1 MISDE
6 WKSVQADS
14 NARKGATTVL
24 AHECSH
30 AEIGS
35 QASLSRWCPMGVRVQ
50 VSLVALIYFHSSV
63 GSERLPYKQGVI
75 GSNPIGSTNLPP
87 QWCNGSTRDCDSLS
101 SGSNL
106 GWRTKIKNSIKIVIV
121 YPLFYDKV
129 FALARRSPSIKSI
142 MSRRTWDVGERDPC
156 SVTG

>member
-1 MISDE
+1 ME
-6 WKSVQADS
+6 
-14 NARKGATTVL
+14 L
-24 AHECSH
+24 LCSH

-87 QWCNGSTRDCDSLS
+87 Q
-101 SGSNL
+101 
-106 GWRTKIKNSIKIVIV
+106 
-121 YPLFYDKV
+121 
-129 FALARRSPSIKSI
+129 
-142 MSRRTWDVGERDPC
+142 
-156 SVTG
+156 

>member
-1 MISDE
+1 MEKCSSRLE
-6 WKSVQADS
+6 CS
-14 NARKGATTVL
+14 KGRNEDL

-106 GWRTKIKNSIKIVIV
+106 GWRTKIKKNSIKIVIV

-129 FALARRSPSIKSI
+129 FLLLQGGLRQLSQSCRDGHGMSENVTPAR
-142 MSRRTWDVGERDPC
+142 
-156 SVTG
+156 

>member
-1 MISDE
+1 MEKCSSRLE
-6 WKSVQADS
+6 CS
-14 NARKGATTVL
+14 KGRNEDL
-24 AHECSH
+24 AHVCSH

-106 GWRTKIKNSIKIVIV
+106 GWRTNYSMIL
-121 YPLFYDKV
+121 LFLQGGLRQLSQSCRDGHGMSENV
-129 FALARRSPSIKSI
+129 TPAR
-142 MSRRTWDVGERDPC
+142 
-156 SVTG
+156 